1 MQKLFE
7 DKRAVLVVAFLAL
20 LSLVLLAGSLKG
32 MDFRAG
38 ESLGR
43 RNVAQ
48 PGEAVNLGELI
59 TSAAAVPFWQQ
70 VAFWVLLFVIVL
82 LCASLLNPELRKKL
96 ILAFI
101 RLALFAL
108 VFLYI
113 VEKNP
118 EVFAGLLSQL
128 NLAGD
133 FTIDPQASEA
143 PAPVF
148 QPPQVSNWFSY
159 AVAFGLVLLAVSF
172 IWWLNRLWVSIKASS
187 SAREPLDELAV
198 IARQSIGE
206 LKSGK
211 NFENAILEC
220 YARMSSVVEKKQGL
234 HRENAMTPTEFSA
247 RLTRAGLPREPV
259 ERLTRLF
266 EAVRYGRQP
275 AGQTEINEAVTS
287 LSSIL
292 RYCGEQ
298 A

>member
-1 MQKLFE
+1 MF
-7 DKRAVLVVAFLAL
+7 LVAILAL
-20 LSLVLLAGSLKG
+20 FSLVLLAGSLKG
-32 MDFRAG
+32 MDFRSGVPVGSPNAPKSG
-38 ESLGR
+38 ETF
-43 RNVAQ
+43 
-48 PGEAVNLGELI
+48 NLGELI
-59 TSAAAVPFWQQ
+59 TNAAEVPFWKQ
-70 VAFWVLLFVIVL
+70 VAFWALLFVMVL

-118 EVFAGLLSQL
+118 EVFASLLSQL
-128 NLAGD
+128 TLAND
-133 FTIDPQASEA
+133 FAIDPQASDA

-159 AVAFGLVLLAVSF
+159 AVAFGLVLLAVLCL
-172 IWWLNRLWVSIKASS
+172 WWLNRLWVRIKAST
-187 SAREPLDELAV
+187 SAREPLDELAA
-198 IARQSIGE
+198 IARRSIGD
-206 LKSGK
+206 LKSGR

-220 YARMSSVVEKKQGL
+220 YARMSSVVEKRQGL
-234 HRENAMTPTEFSA
+234 HRENAMTPAEFAA

-259 ERLTRLF
+259 EKLTRLF
-266 EAVRYGRQP
+266 ESVRYGRQP
-275 AGQTEINEAVTS
+275 AGQPEINEAVTS

-292 RYCGEQ
+292 RYCGED